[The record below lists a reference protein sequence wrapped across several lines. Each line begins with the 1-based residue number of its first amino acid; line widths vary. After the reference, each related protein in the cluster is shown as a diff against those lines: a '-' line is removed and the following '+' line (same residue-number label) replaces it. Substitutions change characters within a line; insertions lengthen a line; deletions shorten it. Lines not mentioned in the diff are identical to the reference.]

1 MVIFLQLL
9 LGATLSSF
17 HSNFKNNSS
26 QEQRSVAENT
36 RLRSENKQLNP
47 LVWSGKWEAICNE
60 TAVYGASGR
69 VFFLFFF
76 LLLRV
81 KEMVEELHKSCKVD
95 WELFVLQLRN

>member
-26 QEQRSVAENT
+26 QEQRSVAENM
-36 RLRSENKQLNP
+36 RLRSENKQLKP

-69 VFFLFFF
+69 VFLFFF

-81 KEMVEELHKSCKVD
+81 KEIVEELPKSCKIG